1 MAKQYNLTYIPTKNK
16 SILQDKR
23 TATMQF
29 LSLQIL
35 NCNSDVVQTFIIA
48 LTSCLF
54 FPVDFNMTS
63 NHFEQALL
71 LWKNVFN
78 FLF

>member
-29 LSLQIL
+29 LALQIF

-54 FPVDFNMTS
+54 FSADFNMTS
-63 NHFEQALL
+63 NHFQQALL
-71 LWKNVFN
+71 LWKTV
-78 FLF
+78 